1 MSATELA
8 EKKQLIIQEIQQVED
23 EWILK
28 AIEKLLD
35 INSEENEELD
45 NRMRKKRSGESKSYS
60 WQQVNEELETLITK
74 K

>member
-1 MSATELA
+1 MSAAELK
-8 EKKQLIIQEIQQVED
+8 EKKELIIQEIQQVED

-35 INSEENEELD
+35 INSDENEELD
-45 NRMRKKRSGESKSYS
+45 NRMKKRKAGESKSYS
-60 WQQVNEELETLITK
+60 WEEVDKELEAITK

>member
-1 MSATELA
+1 MSAAELK
-8 EKKQLIIQEIQQVED
+8 EKKELIIQEIQQVED

-35 INSEENEELD
+35 INSDENEELD
-45 NRMRKKRSGESKSYS
+45 NRMKKRKTGESKSYS
-60 WQQVNEELETLITK
+60 WEEVDKELEAITK

>member
-1 MSATELA
+1 MSAAELK
-8 EKKQLIIQEIQQVED
+8 EKKELIIQEIQQVED

-45 NRMRKKRSGESKSYS
+45 NRMRKRKSGESKSYS
-60 WQQVNEELETLITK
+60 WEQVNAELETLTTK